1 MTCGGVPSD
10 RPVDREQFSDVS
22 HRLYHEVSI
31 YQAAGKAS
39 SLKNRVIMVEIYSCN
54 LPFSCRFL
62 SGGLLPPDS
71 RERLLYNEWPQICDR
86 LLRSVLRRHYRILMF
101 VGHDVVVAC

>member
-1 MTCGGVPSD
+1 MKCGGVPSE
-10 RPVDREQFSDVS
+10 RPVVREQFSGVS
-22 HRLYHEVSI
+22 QRLYHEVSI
-31 YQAAGKAS
+31 CQAGGKAS

-54 LPFSCRFL
+54 LPFSCWLL

-86 LLRSVLRRHYRILMF
+86 LLRSVLGRHYRILMF